1 MYILAILPEL
11 PQLEQWEQ
19 RLKLA
24 LQLLD
29 EQHLALVEQG
39 HPEQYALE
47 RAKLCQELAICY
59 TCFATLYQH
68 AA

>member
-11 PQLEQWEQ
+11 PALEQWEQ

-29 EQHLALVEQG
+29 EQQLALIEQG
-39 HPEQYALE
+39 NAEQYALE
-47 RAKLCQELAICY
+47 RAKMCQELAICY
-59 TCFATLYQH
+59 ACFANLYH
-68 AA
+68 NAA